1 MANSPHIKINLLGKS
16 EVSFRDDILK
26 WGINIGRI
34 IIVVTELVAVGAL
47 AYRFT
52 LDRKIVDLHDQ
63 IKKADLFVEAQ
74 GAKEA
79 DYRSIQTRL
88 ANIKTINDDAE
99 NKVSI
104 MKQILNSM
112 STGDFSST
120 NLTVNQT
127 SISINGVAFSI
138 FPINNFIDELKQ
150 NPNVTSISL
159 DDISSTDEGVKF
171 KMTIE
176 LKQTTK
182 LPEDETR

>member
-1 MANSPHIKINLLGKS
+1 MANSPHVKINLIGKS

-26 WGINIGRI
+26 WAISVGRI

-52 LDRKIVDLHDQ
+52 IDRKIVDLHDQ

-74 GAKEA
+74 AAKEA
-79 DYRSIQTRL
+79 DYRSIQNRL
-88 ANIKTINDDAE
+88 ANIKTIDTDAE
-99 NKVSI
+99 NKISI
-104 MKQILNSM
+104 MKEILASM

-120 NLTVNQT
+120 NLTVSQK
-127 SISINGVAFSI
+127 SININGVAFSI
-138 FPINNFIDELKQ
+138 FPINNFIEELKK

-176 LKQTTK
+176 LKQTTN
-182 LPEDETR
+182 LPDETN